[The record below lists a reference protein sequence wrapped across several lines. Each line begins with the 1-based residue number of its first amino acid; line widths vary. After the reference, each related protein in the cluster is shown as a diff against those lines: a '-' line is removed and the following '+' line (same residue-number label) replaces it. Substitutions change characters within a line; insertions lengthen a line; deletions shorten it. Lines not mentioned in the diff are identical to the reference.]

1 MSKPEIYVSIDIETD
16 GPVAGINS
24 MLSLGA
30 AAFVDDPVTPLDEFY
45 DKLAPLFGMVSNP
58 ETMKWW
64 ETQTEAYA
72 EATRNPSAPHEVVAA
87 FNIWCEKLSSDGK
100 LIAVAWPAAFD
111 FPFVNYYMHA
121 FLGKNPLGFA
131 CLDIRSYANGLMKEA
146 NYYGLK
152 EEEVRHVV
160 GEIDKTDLRPHFAI
174 DDAIEQGRLFM
185 ALRKLT
191 SQ

>member
-1 MSKPEIYVSIDIETD
+1 
-16 GPVAGINS
+16 

-30 AAFVDDPVTPLDEFY
+30 AAFKDDPVAELDGFY
-45 DKLAPLFGMVSNP
+45 EKLAPLPGMVSNP

-72 EATRNPSAPHEVVAA
+72 EATRHPGMPHEVVAA
-87 FNIWCEKLSSDGK
+87 FNTWCETLASDGK

-131 CLDIRSYANGLMKEA
+131 CLDIRSYANGLMKRA
-146 NYYGLK
+146 DYYGLK
-152 EEEVRHVV
+152 EEEVRSVA
-160 GEIDKTDLRPHFAI
+160 GEIDKTGLSPHFAI

-185 ALRKLT
+185 ALRKLA
-191 SQ
+191 SNE